1 MTRWDLSTGQRR
13 AVALAENFESA
24 FSPMRNDRA
33 WWPSTKKH
41 SARVLIRVRES
52 GPMAA
57 VEDPVTR
64 AWLLRAL
71 GEWRA
76 TRGGAIPV
84 RGFAR
89 RALSSE
95 FTEALSAFEG
105 VSLSTLN
112 VRSEGTGL
120 ARLFQALE
128 GIKRSDAQLVAV
140 SKTLYHLLPEL
151 VVPFDNEVTCGFFG
165 WHSLPHRVE
174 DAWLSDVYGILASVA
189 NSAGP
194 ALLDE
199 LGRPAWPKD
208 PGVAQALRLGEGRV
222 VDFAMEGYRRSVDAP
237 WYVP

>member
-1 MTRWDLSTGQRR
+1 LGPR
-13 AVALAENFESA
+13 AAL
-24 FSPMRNDRA
+24 
-33 WWPSTKKH
+33 
-41 SARVLIRVRES
+41 
-52 GPMAA
+52 
-57 VEDPVTR
+57 EDAVTR
-64 AWLLRAL
+64 EWLLRAL

-76 TRGGAIPV
+76 TRGDAIPAS
-84 RGFAR
+84 GFAR
-89 RALSSE
+89 RALASE

-112 VRSEGTGL
+112 ARSEGTSL
-120 ARLFQALE
+120 ASLFRGLE

-151 VVPFDNEVTCGFFG
+151 IVPFDNEVTCGFFG

-189 NSAGP
+189 RSVGP
-194 ALLDE
+194 TLLDE

-208 PGVAQALRLGEGRV
+208 RGVASALRLGQGRV
-222 VDFAMEGYRRSVDAP
+222 IDFAMEGYRRSVDAS